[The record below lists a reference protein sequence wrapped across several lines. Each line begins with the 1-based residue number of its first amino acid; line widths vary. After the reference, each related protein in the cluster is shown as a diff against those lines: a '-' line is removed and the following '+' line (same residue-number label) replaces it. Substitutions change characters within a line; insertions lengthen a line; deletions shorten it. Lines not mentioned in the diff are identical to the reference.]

1 MNEKITLQDIV
12 NLLCEKQGISPKE
25 AETFVRAMFD
35 LIEEAL
41 ANEKYVKIK
50 GLGTFKLTEVNSR
63 ESVHVNTG
71 ERIEIQGHSKV
82 SFTPDTS
89 MKELI
94 NKPFSH
100 FETVVLNEGV
110 ELEDTIVENE
120 TPEATEITETVVAI
134 EESVMA
140 HIEDVTPT
148 EEPVIDEP
156 IIETPTTEEPIH
168 EELVAEEVIV
178 EEVVVEESIIEQPNM
193 EESTQEEPETIV
205 EESHI
210 EADAP
215 IIEESIIEEVE
226 SQCPVEE
233 TIIETTEI
241 ETPEAKKETEEEKP
255 ISIEEKEEAPADLL
269 IPQDEEKNS
278 YRILWG
284 VIIAL
289 VLIILFGCYWL
300 FMRPDTSNNE
310 AVPTTSIPEEVV
322 EPIVVEEEEQVE
334 DTLEIVQYVKLSS
347 EELRNERVPSLADTL
362 DYQII
367 GTKEE
372 YTLQKGETIIRAS
385 VKFFG
390 TKKYWPY
397 IVKHNMDTLKDP
409 DNIPAGAHIKIPVL
423 TPKK

>member
-140 HIEDVTPT
+140 PIEDVTPT

-156 IIETPTTEEPIH
+156 IIETPTTEEPSND
-168 EELVAEEVIV
+168 EPVTEEVIV

-215 IIEESIIEEVE
+215 IIEESIIVEVQ

-233 TIIETTEI
+233 TIVTTEI
-241 ETPEAKKETEEEKP
+241 ETPEAKEETEEEKP
-255 ISIEEKEEAPADLL
+255 ISIEEKEEAPACLL
-269 IPQDEEKNS
+269 NPQDEEKNS

-289 VLIILFGCYWL
+289 VLIILFGFYWL

-322 EPIVVEEEEQVE
+322 EPIVVEEEKQVE

-347 EELRNERVPSLADTL
+347 EELRNERVPSMADTL

>member
-1 MNEKITLQDIV
+1 MNEKIILPELIDKFS
-12 NLLCEKQGISPKE
+12 EKLGMNRKD
-25 AETFVRAMFD
+25 AELFVKSMLD
-35 LIEEAL
+35 LVVEAL
-41 ANEKYVKIK
+41 ENEKYVKVK

-140 HIEDVTPT
+140 PIEDVTPT

-226 SQCPVEE
+226 SQNPVEE

-241 ETPEAKKETEEEKP
+241 ETPEAKEETEEEKP
-255 ISIEEKEEAPADLL
+255 ISIEEKEEAPADVLN
-269 IPQDEEKNS
+269 PQDEEKNS

-289 VLIILFGCYWL
+289 VLIILFGFYWL

-322 EPIVVEEEEQVE
+322 EPIVVEEEKQVE

>member
-1 MNEKITLQDIV
+1 MNEKITLQDII
-12 NLLCEKQGISPKE
+12 NLLCEKQGMTPKD
-25 AETFVRAMFD
+25 AETFVRTMFD

-41 ANEKYVKIK
+41 TNDKYIKIK

-110 ELEDTIVENE
+110 ELEDTV
-120 TPEATEITETVVAI
+120 I
-134 EESVMA
+134 EEEGTS
-140 HIEDVTPT
+140 EST
-148 EEPVIDEP
+148 EVS
-156 IIETPTTEEPIH
+156 ETTIK
-168 EELVAEEVIV
+168 V
-178 EEVVVEESIIEQPNM
+178 EE
-193 EESTQEEPETIV
+193 TTIGQ
-205 EESHI
+205 
-210 EADAP
+210 P
-215 IIEESIIEEVE
+215 IIEESVVEKPIVETPAIEEPIIQESITEEPIEDNSIMDEPVMEAPIVE
-226 SQCPVEE
+226 ETESEVPVEPTIVEE
-233 TIIETTEI
+233 TIATE
-241 ETPEAKKETEEEKP
+241 ALKSTESEESEKP
-255 ISIEEKEEAPADLL
+255 ITAEKEEVSTPMV
-269 IPQDEEKNS
+269 PQGEEKKS
-278 YRILWG
+278 SRILWAI
-284 VIIAL
+284 IIAL
-289 VLIILFGCYWL
+289 VLIILFGFYWL
-300 FMRPDTSNNE
+300 FMRPSISTEIDLTVPAKEE
-310 AVPTTSIPEEVV
+310 AIAST
-322 EPIVVEEEEQVE
+322 PIEEEKQPE
-334 DTLEIVQYVKLSS
+334 DTLEILSYVKLSA

-390 TKKYWPY
+390 SKKYWPY
-397 IVKHNMDTLKDP
+397 IVKYNMDVLKNP
-409 DNIPAGAHIKIPVL
+409 DNIPAGAQVKIPIL